1 MFRATKIIAAPAA
14 MTAAL
19 LIFAP
24 LSPMGPLPSCGGY
37 INVDGNCV
45 PSPDHTR
52 SSLPDN
58 DGTYSHSENK
68 QGSGSWH
75 GGTGKSSKR

>member
-1 MFRATKIIAAPAA
+1 MSRITKISVAPAGMIAAV
-14 MTAAL
+14 L
-19 LIFAP
+19 FVAP
-24 LSPMGPLPSCGGY
+24 LLPVGPLPTCGGY

-58 DGTYSHSENK
+58 DGTYSHSQHK

-75 GGTGKSSKR
+75 GGVTSRGVV

>member
-1 MFRATKIIAAPAA
+1 MDPR
-14 MTAAL
+14 
-19 LIFAP
+19 
-24 LSPMGPLPSCGGY
+24 PSCGGY

-58 DGTYSHSENK
+58 DGTYSHSQHK

-75 GGTGKSSKR
+75 GGTGRSK

>member
-1 MFRATKIIAAPAA
+1 MSRATKIIVAPAT

-19 LIFAP
+19 SILAP
-24 LSPMGPLPSCGGY
+24 LSPMDPRPSCGGY

-58 DGTYSHSENK
+58 DGTYSHSQHK

-75 GGTGKSSKR
+75 GGTGRSK